1 MGRTKNFEQDTNIAI
16 YEGKNF
22 KLSKLKQDYT
32 AGYNSESMAEKKL
45 SEDIEKLSKLQEK
58 LYASDNHA
66 ILIIFQAMD
75 AAGKDSTIEH
85 VLKGI
90 NPQGCN
96 ITSFKRPTEHELS
109 HDYLW
114 RSSVALPE
122 RGMMGIFNR
131 SYYEEVLVTKVH
143 PEFILGQSIPK
154 INTLQDINEDF
165 WEKRYRSIRDHEKHL
180 TENGYIIMK
189 FFLNVSKDEQKKRFL
204 DRIEDPEKHWKF
216 QYNDVLERKH
226 WDKYMDAYER
236 AISETATKEAPWFV
250 IPADHK
256 WFMRTAVCDIIL
268 NTLQSQNLK
277 YPVLAEEELGKMS
290 EAKALLLKKEK

>member
-1 MGRTKNFEQDTNIAI
+1 
-16 YEGKNF
+16 
-22 KLSKLKQDYT
+22 
-32 AGYNSESMAEKKL
+32 
-45 SEDIEKLSKLQEK
+45 
-58 LYASDNHA
+58 
-66 ILIIFQAMD
+66 
-75 AAGKDSTIEH
+75 
-85 VLKGI
+85 
-90 NPQGCN
+90 
-96 ITSFKRPTEHELS
+96 
-109 HDYLW
+109 
-114 RSSVALPE
+114 
-122 RGMMGIFNR
+122 
-131 SYYEEVLVTKVH
+131 
-143 PEFILGQSIPK
+143 
-154 INTLQDINEDF
+154 
-165 WEKRYRSIRDHEKHL
+165 
-180 TENGYIIMK
+180 MK